1 MINREAVLNDI
12 EENKIIV
19 IMRGFT
25 TEQLI
30 CAVDAMEKGG
40 IRLVEVT
47 FDQSGIVSDD
57 TTAKNIR
64 TLKEKFEGRVRVG
77 AGTVMTEKQVELT
90 AYAGGK
96 FIISPDTN
104 PDIIRKTVDMGLV
117 SIPGSIT
124 PSEATLAVRSG
135 ADFVKMFPVGEMGS
149 SYLKAV
155 AVPLSHI
162 RFLAVGGVTENNAQ
176 EYIKAG
182 ACGIGVSSSI
192 ANVKLIKEGKFDEI
206 AKLAENYLKAVK
218 GE

>member
-77 AGTVMTEKQVELT
+77 AGTVMTEKQVEL
-90 AYAGGK
+90 ACQAGAE
-96 FIISPDTN
+96 FIISPDCYEKV
-104 PDIIRKTVDMGLV
+104 IKKTRELGMV
-117 SIPGSIT
+117 SIPGVCT
-124 PSEATLAVRSG
+124 PTEAANAYRFG
-135 ADFVKMFPVGEMGS
+135 ADFAKLFPNSEFEL
-149 SYLKAV
+149 SYFKAL

-162 RFLAVGGVTENNAQ
+162 KFLAVGGVNPDNMKD
-176 EYIKAG
+176 YLDAG
-182 ACGIGVSSSI
+182 AKGIGVATAI
-192 ANVKLIKEGKFDEI
+192 ADKKAINAGDYEEI
-206 AKLAENYLKAVK
+206 TRRARLFTSQL
-218 GE
+218 